1 MGMLCDWPARRDYFK
16 YVSRHD
22 VTQSERRPDCTM
34 ENFYTSLLYSMNA
47 IPLSL
52 AFASRRG
59 GQAALDLLL
68 QHLQLALHLVPLLQL
83 RATIAIDVTQ
93 IALLRSGKGAAGAH
107 QHGAQHLAA
116 DFAPRSQRDIGR
128 VRVAVALRLL
138 ARLPPGQQGDGA
150 QLTPRSSDE
159 CVAPSPELDMRRT
172 RFLSPAT
179 TTLSA

>member
-1 MGMLCDWPARRDYFK
+1 MARRDLLQ
-16 YVSRHD
+16 VRQSSRRHA
-22 VTQSERRPDCTM
+22 VGRRPDCTM

-93 IALLRSGKGAAGAH
+93 IALLRSGKGRG
-107 QHGAQHLAA
+107 GRTSTG
-116 DFAPRSQRDIGR
+116 RSISP
-128 VRVAVALRLL
+128 LIS
-138 ARLPPGQQGDGA
+138 PPG
-150 QLTPRSSDE
+150 
-159 CVAPSPELDMRRT
+159 PSVISAESGS
-172 RFLSPAT
+172 LSPFGCSLACRLANRET
-179 TTLSA
+179 GLS